1 MSLQK
6 ALFYWSESRQEK
18 PCFGKS
24 INAFIII
31 LAELLY
37 NKSALDM
44 KKVLLILL
52 PLITYS
58 ITINSQI
65 YAFSENVPSATEKSI
80 ESRFL
85 SNSIVIHEIDIQN
98 SNRSSIGYFG
108 RAWYES
114 GSIRD
119 GVVLSTGQINGIPGE
134 PSDLLSS
141 DQNTSGFTPF
151 DSLYNTGNTFDAVF
165 LRIVF
170 TPLGETVNLRYFL
183 ASENYEEDICEINND
198 WLGVFIRPENEWG
211 GSNWINLATIPG
223 KPTVPVS
230 PNTINSGNDIQN
242 TLECSRLDPDW
253 QSNQAYYTTQE
264 IGLKFNAMTKA
275 LSTETQVVVPGKK
288 YEMIIVIA
296 DGEDPFTDSAIF
308 FDSPNFRSITQKPFI
323 KLEEKHEIC
332 VGDSIEIGGEII
344 REAGKYVTHLSDDNA
359 AVDTFLVTT
368 LTTFYKKRNVS
379 HFICRG
385 ESVLIRDVV
394 FTEQVLNYPDTIK
407 GGECDSIVYHNVII
421 REGNRS
427 EAFHQLCAGETLYL
441 GDTSFTSDGYYE
453 EVIDNENSCDEK
465 ILHHFEFSSP
475 IINEVVYNACE
486 GDVVTINDIDYIEST
501 SFDQVFTATGG
512 CDSIIRHQ
520 IVFDESY
527 YRVAYHESQTRDGI
541 PFDTIFVA
549 DTFFLNDDIYLERKI
564 IPGGCDTLIEHRINI
579 QSLELYFDESLD
591 RSFCIGDSI
600 RLTYGENYFSKKNY
614 REWVQDIRV
623 SIPNEQGTRY
633 SSTMTIDDYPFG
645 TAIEEITDLSF
656 IGITLDHNWIT
667 DLDITLTCP
676 SGSTVKIQQHQV
688 YNNSIK
694 ISGDSVKRT
703 YWSPY
708 HKAPWGENGKL
719 VLSGNESGTYENLNQ
734 LIGCP
739 LNGDWTLTVEDFWDK
754 DDGYLWDWSI
764 GFPDTESVHQIEKLL
779 FWGWLLEE
787 GDHNHINITSLTDPS
802 TSHHPHAI
810 LTSDQLGSYTVKNSL
825 IYRRTYDIGSFYFPF
840 TITDPYTGPTETL
853 DTLFCGP
860 GFLYDT
866 PITQSGTYEVHRQNS
881 DYCTSI
887 PVIAN
892 VTVIPTDT
900 TLLSEITCKFA
911 DSDLVIDTL
920 SNQYGCDSL
929 IFTGLQLVVDTVF
942 SQNISCLPNIS
953 AINRS
958 LETLEVVVTDGC
970 DYVSVIEHLE
980 VPIDTIRWEE
990 VVCDP
995 DEVGETID
1003 IFSNQYG
1010 CDSIVIIQHLLA
1022 LDTTYLTATT
1032 CQFEEVGIQQ
1042 EILSNVWGCDSL
1054 IITDVSIVVDTVYTT
1069 QTVCGPADTPLSTNT
1084 TIENI
1089 EVADACDYV
1098 SVETI
1103 LSAPTDTTFLIT
1115 PSCQRSDSLALVS
1128 ILGNQYGCDSVV
1140 VTNFNLRLD
1149 TIRTVMNECTAGITQ
1164 ATETIDG
1171 YWTVSEAG
1179 CDVFQM
1185 DITHFNPLDTSL
1197 IITASCNPQDT
1208 GTFFQTLANQYQCDS
1223 LVISQVLFEPD
1234 TSYLETNTCYPQD
1247 SGWHMQVLEQA
1258 DGCQLIELEYR
1269 SYQPLEYDW
1278 LVTADTCGFG
1288 QGSATFVPVDT
1299 NLQYTFNWDGPAVD
1313 INPDTLFQ
1321 GVYSVTISA
1330 EGDFYPAGCLDTSRV
1345 IIGSISTLP
1354 MVSYTYS
1361 ATDLDYSFVSEL
1373 TEADSFYW
1381 DFGDG
1386 NRSTAANTTH
1396 TFAQTGTY
1404 TVCLIARNGCGT
1416 AQDCQAVR
1424 TIDGFAIAG
1433 EVETA
1438 PPFPAQTPISGVNI
1452 TLTSDRGNSPVQTG
1466 PTGSFSYSDQ
1476 FVGYDYQ
1483 LEASKNDGPLNGL
1496 DVIDVLKI
1504 SQAANGLRELE
1515 APYQLLAADVNCDVT
1530 ITIADAIYLNDL
1542 LLGQESSFPTTC
1554 SSWLFWPQSYVFPN
1568 PETPFNFDA
1577 KIHISGFQQEMLSND
1592 FYGLKRGDL
1601 GGNADAQRSP
1611 TSLDTLFLSIEN
1623 GTAEAGDTIQLDFR
1637 VRHFTDLVGVQFE
1650 FVFDTF
1656 ALSFIDMELGDL
1668 PALTTEHFGLADI
1681 NKGVLRCIWVDLL
1694 GQTHSLADNDEFFS
1708 LRLLAKQKIIDRQS
1722 KMEITERELRALCFN
1737 GALEEGAVRLL
1748 VDDIT
1753 SVSGLS
1759 AVSFQL
1765 GYNRPNPFTRATI
1778 IPFSLP
1784 QQANVALQVYNQLG
1798 QLVWQREGSFPAGT
1812 SELEVQLDQ
1821 PGLYYYSLDTPW
1833 GKATRKMVGYQ

>member
-1 MSLQK
+1 
-6 ALFYWSESRQEK
+6 
-18 PCFGKS
+18 
-24 INAFIII
+24 
-31 LAELLY
+31 
-37 NKSALDM
+37 M
-44 KKVLLILL
+44 KKVLLLVGLFFHTYLL
-52 PLITYS
+52 FSIPLYPGKE
-58 ITINSQI
+58 
-65 YAFSENVPSATEKSI
+65 AKSI
-80 ESRFL
+80 I
-85 SNSIVIHEIDIQN
+85 SNCIEN
-98 SNRSSIGYFG
+98 SLRS
-108 RAWYES
+108 
-114 GSIRD
+114 
-119 GVVLSTGQINGIPGE
+119 GQ
-134 PSDLLSS
+134 
-141 DQNTSGFTPF
+141 
-151 DSLYNTGNTFDAVF
+151 
-165 LRIVF
+165 
-170 TPLGETVNLRYFL
+170 
-183 ASENYEEDICEINND
+183 
-198 WLGVFIRPENEWG
+198 
-211 GSNWINLATIPG
+211 
-223 KPTVPVS
+223 
-230 PNTINSGNDIQN
+230 
-242 TLECSRLDPDW
+242 
-253 QSNQAYYTTQE
+253 
-264 IGLKFNAMTKA
+264 
-275 LSTETQVVVPGKK
+275 
-288 YEMIIVIA
+288 
-296 DGEDPFTDSAIF
+296 
-308 FDSPNFRSITQKPFI
+308 
-323 KLEEKHEIC
+323 
-332 VGDSIEIGGEII
+332 
-344 REAGKYVTHLSDDNA
+344 
-359 AVDTFLVTT
+359 
-368 LTTFYKKRNVS
+368 
-379 HFICRG
+379 
-385 ESVLIRDVV
+385 
-394 FTEQVLNYPDTIK
+394 
-407 GGECDSIVYHNVII
+407 
-421 REGNRS
+421 RS
-427 EAFHQLCAGETLYL
+427 EIYHQLCT
-441 GDTSFTSDGYYE
+441 GDTLRIGDRSFTTDGRYE
-453 EVIDNENSCDEK
+453 EIVIDTDGNDQF
-465 ILHHFEFSSP
+465 ILHHFKFSTS
-475 IINEVVYNACE
+475 ILNEITFNACQ
-486 GDVVTINDIDYIEST
+486 GDTIVINNIPYT
-501 SFDQVFTATGG
+501 SSVIFDEEYTAQGG
-512 CDSIIRHQ
+512 CDSIVRYH

-527 YRVAYHESQTRDGI
+527 YRVAYHESRTRNGI
-541 PFDTIFVA
+541 PYDTIFVA

-564 IPGGCDTLIEHRINI
+564 VPGGCDTLIEHRINI

-676 SGSTVKIQQHQV
+676 SGSTVNIQQHQV

-866 PITQSGTYEVHRQNS
+866 PITQTGIYEVYRQDP

-887 PVIAN
+887 PVIAD
-892 VTVIPTDT
+892 VTVIPLDT
-900 TLLSEITCKFA
+900 TILSEITCKFA

-942 SQNISCLPNIS
+942 TQDISCLPGIS
-953 AINRS
+953 AVNRTV
-958 LETLEVVVTDGC
+958 ETLEVVVTDGC

-1054 IITDVSIVVDTVYTT
+1054 IITDVSIAVDTVYTT
-1069 QTVCGPADTPLSTNT
+1069 QTVCGTADTPLSSNT

-1089 EVADACDYV
+1089 EVVDGCDYV
-1098 SVETI
+1098 AVETI
-1103 LSAPTDTTFLIT
+1103 LTAPTDTTFLVT
-1115 PSCQRSDSLALVS
+1115 PSCQRSDSLAQVTVLD
-1128 ILGNQYGCDSVV
+1128 NQYGCDSVI
-1140 VTNFNLRLD
+1140 VTHFNLRLD
-1149 TIRTVMNECTAGITQ
+1149 TLRTVSNECTSGIT
-1164 ATETIDG
+1164 AVMETIDG
-1171 YWTVSEAG
+1171 YWTVNDEG
-1179 CDVFQM
+1179 CDVYQM

-1234 TSYLETNTCYPQD
+1234 TSNLETNTCYPQD

-1258 DGCQLIELEYR
+1258 GGCQLIELEYR
-1269 SYQPLEYDW
+1269 AYLPLEYDW

-1288 QGSATFVPVDT
+1288 QGSATFVPADT

-1330 EGDFYPAGCLDTSRV
+1330 AGDFYPEGCLDTSRV
-1345 IIGSISTLP
+1345 IIGSISSLP
-1354 MVSYTYS
+1354 VVNYTYS
-1361 ATDLDYSFVSEL
+1361 AVDLDYNFVGQL

-1386 NRSTAANTTH
+1386 NRSTVANAAH
-1396 TFAQTGTY
+1396 TFAQTGVY
-1404 TVCLIARNGCGT
+1404 TVCLVAQNGCGI

-1424 TIDGFAIAG
+1424 TIDGFAIG
-1433 EVETA
+1433 GKVETA
-1438 PPFPAQTPISGVNI
+1438 PLFPAQVPINGVNI
-1452 TLTSDRGNSPVQTG
+1452 MLSSDRGNNSAQTG
-1466 PTGSFSYSDQ
+1466 SEGSFIYSDQ
-1476 FVGYDYQ
+1476 LVGYDYQ
-1483 LEASKNDGPLNGL
+1483 LAASKNDGPLNGL

-1504 SQAANGLRELE
+1504 SQAANGNRELE
-1515 APYQLLAADVNCDVT
+1515 APYQLLAADANCDAT

-1542 LLGQESSFPTTC
+1542 LLGQENDFSTACP
-1554 SSWLFWPQSYVFPN
+1554 SWLFWPQSYVFPN
-1568 PETPFNFDA
+1568 PETPFNFDSNLN
-1577 KIHISGFQQEMLSND
+1577 ISGFQQEMLSND

-1611 TSLDTLFLSIEN
+1611 TSLDTLFLSVAN

-1650 FVFDTF
+1650 FAFDTF
-1656 ALSFIDMELGDL
+1656 ALAFVDLELGDL
-1668 PALTTEHFGLADI
+1668 AALTTDHFGLSNI
-1681 NKGVLRCIWVDLL
+1681 NQGILRCIWVDLL
-1694 GQTHSLADNDEFFS
+1694 GQTHSLADNDVLFS

-1722 KMEITERELRALCFN
+1722 KMEITDRELGALCFN
-1737 GALEEGAVRLL
+1737 GTLEEGAVRLL
-1748 VDDIT
+1748 IDDIT
-1753 SVSGLS
+1753 SLS
-1759 AVSFQL
+1759 SLAAESFQL
-1765 GYNRPNPFTRATI
+1765 GYNRPNPFAQTTI

-1784 QQANVALQVYNQLG
+1784 QQASIALRIYNQLG
-1798 QLVWQREGSFPAGT
+1798 QLVWEREGRFPAGA

-1821 PGLYYYSLDTPW
+1821 AGLYYYSLDTPW
-1833 GKATRKMVGYQ
+1833 GKATRKMVRHK